1 LFSSLFE
8 NTDEFLFWLVKCTN
22 IKKICDKIR
31 ISWKGVKMKRWQ
43 IIFGLV
49 LITAGAVSLVE
60 VLFDVDLSPFIWP
73 LILIGLG
80 TWLILRPRLVEPGV
94 QVEFQLFG
102 DIEKTGIWE
111 AKDHEIWSFVGS
123 PQLDFSNALF
133 SQGES
138 TIRLFGFV
146 SEVAIILPEDVG
158 LNLESTAFL
167 TDYQG
172 LDRKEE
178 RFFSSIKHQSPQ
190 FSDMEKR
197 VNIQV
202 AAFVTEIRIKRTAV

>member
-1 LFSSLFE
+1 
-8 NTDEFLFWLVKCTN
+8 
-22 IKKICDKIR
+22 
-31 ISWKGVKMKRWQ
+31 MKRWQ

-60 VLFDVDLSPFIWP
+60 VLFNVDLSPFIWP

-94 QVEFQLFG
+94 QVDFKLFG

-111 AKDHEIWSFVGS
+111 AEDHEIWSFVGS
-123 PQLDFSNALF
+123 PQLDFSNAIF
-133 SQGES
+133 PRGEA
-138 TIRLFGFV
+138 TIKLFGFV
-146 SEVAIILPEDVG
+146 SEVEIILPEDVG
-158 LNLESTAFL
+158 LNLESTAFV

-172 LDRKEE
+172 LDRREE
-178 RFFSSIKHQSPQ
+178 RFFSSIIYQSPQ

-197 VNIQV
+197 VNLQV
-202 AAFVTEIRIKRTAV
+202 VAFVTEINIKRTTV